1 MRSSRKN
8 TLALPDGVE
17 GDASTDVNGVPVNL
31 VDYFSHRSKEM
42 KGVLTRYTGNLKE
55 IEDHLHGVEATLN
68 RQISDFVSSKSREGA
83 AGTPRS
89 TINELSGVLSDV
101 EAGIMGVA
109 TRLSNV
115 SEQVQD
121 LSIGQQSLGDGRLH
135 LG

>member
-1 MRSSRKN
+1 
-8 TLALPDGVE
+8 
-17 GDASTDVNGVPVNL
+17 
-31 VDYFSHRSKEM
+31 
-42 KGVLTRYTGNLKE
+42 
-55 IEDHLHGVEATLN
+55 
-68 RQISDFVSSKSREGA
+68 VSSKSREGA